1 MHYTFKL
8 ATNPCSKPLSLPPV
22 AISYH

>member
-1 MHYTFKL
+1 MHHTFKL
-8 ATNPCSKPLSLPPV
+8 ATNPCSKSLSLPPV